1 MALHPMDTCLQ
12 HLKQSLA
19 AAGLCAVLF
28 VLATEASADEW
39 SGRFLGQIAV
49 MEDRAQIQPQY
60 GETSEVRQL
69 GASASQQWIYVPV
82 EGSDLTGVR
91 SGSDLSSS
99 FGLGSPFSVI
109 SGDPQALGVDLP
121 LLRSARGAAQFGL
134 GVNFSLAP
142 NLDLQGMVFAGQ
154 SENGL
159 PSLDAENRQLALIAA
174 FRF

>member
-1 MALHPMDTCLQ
+1 MALHPMETCLRYAP
-12 HLKQSLA
+12 QSLA
-19 AAGLCAVLF
+19 AAGLCAALF
-28 VLATEASADEW
+28 VVATEASADEW
-39 SGRFLGQIAV
+39 SGRFLGQIAL
-49 MEDRAQIQPQY
+49 MEDRARIQPQY
-60 GETSEVRQL
+60 GATAEVGQL
-69 GASASQQWIYVPV
+69 GAAASQQWIYVPV

-91 SGSDLSSS
+91 SGSDLSATFGVGSS
-99 FGLGSPFSVI
+99 FSVI

-121 LLRSARGAAQFGL
+121 LSRSARGAAQFGL
-134 GVNFSLAP
+134 GVNISLAP